1 MGRGGVGAPGQG
13 YDAGSLLFFAT
24 SAAPVDARALAAP
37 FLALERAGVLVTF
50 ARCAPQPPPP
60 GGLLPRSSRRAGGPT
75 PRVPV
80 ERPSR
85 RTAPQPPP
93 APASANANGGGCG

>member
-13 YDAGSLLFFAT
+13 YDAGSLLVFAT

-50 ARCAPQPPPP
+50 AR
-60 GGLLPRSSRRAGGPT
+60 
-75 PRVPV
+75 
-80 ERPSR
+80 
-85 RTAPQPPP
+85 
-93 APASANANGGGCG
+93 

>member
-13 YDAGSLLFFAT
+13 YDTGSLLFFAT

-50 ARCAPQPPPP
+50 AR
-60 GGLLPRSSRRAGGPT
+60 
-75 PRVPV
+75 
-80 ERPSR
+80 
-85 RTAPQPPP
+85 
-93 APASANANGGGCG
+93 

>member
-1 MGRGGVGAPGQG
+1 MGRGGVGAPGQQG

-50 ARCAPQPPPP
+50 AR
-60 GGLLPRSSRRAGGPT
+60 
-75 PRVPV
+75 
-80 ERPSR
+80 
-85 RTAPQPPP
+85 
-93 APASANANGGGCG
+93 